1 MSLVDIYESSRDQ
14 LSGKQ
19 VEQVIRFAGGGR
31 LKDGS
36 DASTEFRQ
44 LLSVV
49 PLDWVSAYAGQCLT
63 EPFQDSGLA
72 LQDVVNELGRR
83 LRFNVEHGRYRGTAG
98 QSGHDGIWRSETGHA
113 LVVEVKTTDAYNIR
127 LDTVDDRRRVLAKE
141 NRITIDDS
149 STLIVVGRQD
159 TGSLE
164 AQIRGSRQA
173 WETRIV
179 GVDALLKLAGL
190 ATDEFEYPDLYRV
203 TTVLM
208 PREFTRVDGII
219 ELVFFAAEEVVGK
232 DDMPDEDAD
241 PGSDT
246 LAPKVPRSAFQGAVA
261 DRVASQ
267 LSKTLVKQSR
277 SMFAASDGSL
287 QVACLVSRRYGSAD
301 KPRYWFGYHP
311 YQEDE
316 LLSAPSGFIA
326 FGCGSPELIFLI
338 PVGELAAWKQH
349 MNITDK
355 PGSPYW
361 HVHIDGDSG
370 AYSVRLKPGFSDP
383 ALGPFTL

>member
-1 MSLVDIYESSRDQ
+1 MSLVDIYKNSRDQ
-14 LSGKQ
+14 LTGKQ
-19 VEQVIRFAGGGR
+19 VQQVIGFAGDGR

-36 DASTEFRQ
+36 DASTEFRE

-49 PLDWVSAYAGQCLT
+49 PLDWVSAYAGQCLSG
-63 EPFQDSGLA
+63 PFQDSGLA

-83 LRFNVEHGRYRGTAG
+83 LRFSVEHGRYRGTAG

-113 LVVEVKTTDAYNIR
+113 LVVEVKTTDAYNVR
-127 LDTVDDRRRVLAKE
+127 LDAVDDRRKVLAKE

-179 GVDALLKLAGL
+179 GVDALVKLAGL
-190 ATDEFEYPDLYRV
+190 ATDEFEYADVYRV

-219 ELVFFAAEEVVGK
+219 DLVFFAAEEVAGNEG
-232 DDMPDEDAD
+232 MPDEDAD
-241 PGSDT
+241 PDAESPV
-246 LAPKVPRSAFQGAVA
+246 PKVRRSDFQGAVA
-261 DRVASQ
+261 DRVAVQ
-267 LSKTLVKQSR
+267 LGQILVKQSR
-277 SMFAASDGSL
+277 SMFVASDGSL
-287 QVACLVSRRYGSAD
+287 KVACLVSRRYGSAE

-311 YQEDE
+311 HQEDE

-326 FGCGSPELIFLI
+326 FGCGSPELVFLV

-349 MNITDK
+349 MNTTER

-361 HVHIDGDSG
+361 HVHIDGGGG
-370 AYSVRLKPGFSDP
+370 AYSVRLKPGSGYPD
-383 ALGPFTL
+383 LGPFRL